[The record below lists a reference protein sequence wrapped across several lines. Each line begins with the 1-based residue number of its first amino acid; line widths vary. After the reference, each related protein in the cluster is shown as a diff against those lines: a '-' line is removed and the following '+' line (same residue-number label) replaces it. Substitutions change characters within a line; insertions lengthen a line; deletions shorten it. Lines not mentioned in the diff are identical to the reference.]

1 MKVKI
6 LRSLDNTL
14 IEYDIGDKFNTL
26 LGALN
31 YIKSDID
38 NSLTFSGGCR
48 ASICGSC
55 SVRVNEK
62 EVLACEYKLQN
73 GDTIEPLN
81 YHKVLR
87 DLKVDKHKALD
98 TLIKSSSYLH
108 KNIDNQ
114 VTQKDVKLTQTQSDC
129 ILCSSCF
136 SACPVFA
143 VNEEFIGPFALSR
156 VYRYNSDPREDN
168 KKDTID
174 NIQTN
179 GVWDCTLCGE
189 CTMACPKGIDPK
201 TDIMMLRGVSIDNGY
216 SDPSFSN
223 MSFGLPDFGGGAV
236 F

>member
-1 MKVKI
+1 MKIKI
-6 LRSLDNTL
+6 LRSLDNSH
-14 IEYDIGDKFNTL
+14 IEYDIGEKFNTL

-38 NSLTFSGGCR
+38 NTLTFGGGCR
-48 ASICGSC
+48 ASICGTC

-62 EVLACEYKLQN
+62 EVLACEYRPKD
-73 GDTIEPLN
+73 GDIIEPLN

-87 DLKVDKHKALD
+87 DLKVDKNKALD

-108 KNIDNQ
+108 QNIDNE

-143 VNEEFIGPFALSR
+143 VNEDFIGPFALSR
-156 VYRYNSDPREDN
+156 VYRYNIDPREDN

-201 TDIMMLRGVSIDNGY
+201 TDIMMLRGVSVDNGY

-223 MSFGLPDFGGGAV
+223 MSFGLPDFTST